1 MELEH
6 HNLVTMGRVGRL
18 YGIKGWVKLL
28 SYTDPQDNILDFNHL
43 FALIDGKWQ
52 AIEMDQSKVHGKG
65 LVAHFAG
72 YDDPDEAR
80 SLTGVELAI
89 RRDELPELA
98 PEDFYW
104 HELTGMRVVTEVGQE
119 LGVVS
124 KLLETGANDVLVVQA
139 TAESVDNKER
149 LIPYLPDRVI
159 KLVSRED
166 RCITVD
172 WDPDYLV

>member
-1 MELEH
+1 MELEQ
-6 HNLVTMGRVGRL
+6 HNLVTMGRIGRL
-18 YGIKGWVKLL
+18 YGIKGWIKLI
-28 SYTDPQDNILDFNHL
+28 SYTDPQDNILDFSHL
-43 FALIDGKWQ
+43 FACIGGKWQ

-65 LVAHFAG
+65 LIAHFAG

-104 HELTGMRVVTEVGQE
+104 HELTGMRVVTEAGQA

-139 TAESVDNKER
+139 TSASVDDKER

-159 KLVSRED
+159 KLVSKED